1 MSLNLGICPH
11 LTTLEIEAVNM
22 TTLDLRGCGVLSQA
36 SIRCPHLSSLD
47 ASYCRQ
53 VHLRSASCNN
63 LYVMLTSSV
72 VVVDVSSSYADRN
85 SIVIRIVQST
95 WRRLPGSYNLIMFCH
110 SNFGSGCLPCSWAC
124 RVTGIEGASSSHNV
138 GSFVHLPYGFITRF
152 RGLSSSQGIYPDQL
166 LILIFWKVVRTCS
179 QSRVLDD

>member
-1 MSLNLGICPH
+1 MGLVSLNLGICPH
-11 LTTLEIEAVNM
+11 LRTLEIEAVNM

-53 VHLRSASCNN
+53 VHTHSASCNN
-63 LYVMLTSSV
+63 LFVKLTSSV
-72 VVVDVSSSYADRN
+72 LVVDVSSSYADRTC
-85 SIVIRIVQST
+85 IVMWIVQST

-138 GSFVHLPYGFITRF
+138 GSFVHLPYGSITRF
-152 RGLSSSQGIYPDQL
+152 RGLSSSQGIGLNHQL
-166 LILIFWKVVRTCS
+166 LI
-179 QSRVLDD
+179 